1 MFVLGL
7 LFLLMLSFL
16 LWLLMAFEISD
27 FFDSPLEDIVSKIS
41 DLLDKKRAIK
51 MYYRKDLYC
60 GLKRFNK
67 LKKKVTR
74 NKNYRQPLAKEL
86 AIRGLLRNM
95 LKAPLCSKK
104 IVSSDGFSVERYKNC
119 VSLIKKLYIC
129 AFKDIKDKPIF
140 EDYAAFVY
148 LDCIDFF
155 VKYVPCNNKKERFIE
170 EAYRQLELLVNK
182 GILIANK
189 DVYQSYLKVIHLAE
203 EQLHTNIQKN
213 DDYQT
218 LVNSSVC

>member
-1 MFVLGL
+1 MFFWVLG
-7 LFLLMLSFL
+7 FL
-16 LWLLMAFEISD
+16 LWLIFVSWLLMALEISD
-27 FFDSPLEDIVSKIS
+27 FFDSPLEDVVSKIS
-41 DLLDKKRAIK
+41 DLLDKKKAIK

-67 LKKKVTR
+67 LKKKITR
-74 NKNYRQPLAKEL
+74 NKNYRQPLVKEL
-86 AIRGLLRNM
+86 TIRGLLRNM

-104 IVSSDGFSVERYKNC
+104 IVSSNGFSIETYKNY
-119 VSLIKKLYIC
+119 VAIIEKLYIC
-129 AFKDIKDKPIF
+129 SFKDIKDKPIF

-155 VKYVPCNNKKERFIE
+155 VKYVPCNNKKERLVE

-182 GILIANK
+182 GILNANM

-203 EQLHTNIQKN
+203 EQLHANVQKN
-213 DDYQT
+213 DDDQT
-218 LVNSSVC
+218 SACSFVC